1 MLYAI
6 TKLLFGKTNTIRYN
20 NKVTFRKKA
29 SRLSF
34 DTKLN
39 IQLYLSMSKDSTNR
53 QGHKFI
59 GRLSSVDLV
68 QEGDEVHVAL
78 HPALLPLFTFLSV
91 VLLHLSEK
99 ADQVT

>member
-6 TKLLFGKTNTIRYN
+6 TKLLFGKTNAIRY

-29 SRLSF
+29 SRLSCG
-34 DTKLN
+34 TKMN
-39 IQLYLSMSKDSTNR
+39 IQLYLSMSKDRTVPID
-53 QGHKFI
+53 KYI

-91 VLLHLSEK
+91 VLLHLSGK
-99 ADQVT
+99 ANQVT